1 MLEVKDSDHQEII
14 ILNRILAAQSTLQV
28 FDRAMNLGDFVASAI
43 QSVPGINFVELTLRS
58 EILALEKAEVLDNQN
73 FYTLVGSLSGKYLPP
88 VTELPGSEI
97 LIQLKTFKTTFG
109 FLIISISDPFLFRKY
124 EPAVRN
130 LLNVCA
136 LQLENNLHS
145 KIAARYKGHLEELVE
160 EKTAELQN
168 EINEKIEQAE
178 KLRENEERFRSL
190 VENVDD
196 IIYTMDKTGKFTYV
210 SPKWEK
216 WMGHKPEEVIGTTFE
231 HYVHPEDLTKCVEY
245 YKQVFYFKK
254 LPAVLEFRV
263 IKKDGSIRWQASN
276 GSPFYNKNGEVTH
289 IFGIARDITTRK
301 ETEHK
306 LRTHMD
312 GLKNSIESK
321 DRYFSVLAHDL
332 RSPFHIFLN
341 LSELLSEGI
350 EHLSKSEIIK
360 LSKQLNIALHKQYEL
375 LTDLLDWAG
384 LQSNQL
390 DFNPK
395 TVFLYEEVMKVFDS
409 VSTVAQ
415 TKKISLTCEFD
426 GDFEVYAD
434 PTILRILLR
443 NLVTNSIKFTLNRGW
458 VKVTAIKKENLI
470 EIAVSD
476 NGVGMDP
483 ALTQDI
489 LKPDFHTSTPGTN
502 NEKGTGLGL
511 RFCKHA
517 VEKHN
522 GTLRVESEPGV
533 GTTFFITLP
542 NKNTF
547 NWGIT
552 ALN

>member
-1 MLEVKDSDHQEII
+1 MLEVKDGDHQEII

-28 FDRAMNLGDFVASAI
+28 FDRAINLGDFVASAI
-43 QSVPGINFVELTLRS
+43 QSVPGIKFVELTLRS

-88 VTELPGSEI
+88 VTELPGDEI

-109 FLIISISDPFLFRKY
+109 FLKISISDPFLFRKY

-136 LQLENNLHS
+136 LQLENSLHS
-145 KIAARYKGHLEELVE
+145 KIAGRYKGHLEELVE

-216 WMGHKPEEVIGTTFE
+216 WMGYKPEEVIGTTFE
-231 HYVHPEDLTKCVEY
+231 HYVHPEDIDKCIEY
-245 YKQVFYFKK
+245 YKQVFFLKK
-254 LPAVLEFRV
+254 MPAVLEFRV
-263 IKKDGSIRWQASN
+263 IKKDGSIRWQANN
-276 GSPFYNKNGEVTH
+276 GSAFYSKNGEVSH

-301 ETEHK
+301 ETEDK

-321 DRYFSVLAHDL
+321 DRYFSLLAHDL

-375 LTDLLDWAG
+375 LTDLLDWSG
-384 LQSNQL
+384 IESNQL
-390 DFNPK
+390 AFNPE
-395 TVFLYEEVMKVFDS
+395 TILLYEEVMKVFDS
-409 VSTVAQ
+409 VSALAQ
-415 TKKISLTCEFD
+415 EKDIMLSCEVN
-426 GDFEVYAD
+426 GDFPVYAD
-434 PTILRILLR
+434 PRVLRTLIR
-443 NLVTNSIKFTLNRGW
+443 NLVSNSIKFTNNGGW
-458 VKVTAIKKENLI
+458 VKINASNKGNFV
-470 EIAVSD
+470 EIVVVD
-476 NGVGMDP
+476 NGVGMVSNV
-483 ALTQDI
+483 AENLF
-489 LKPDFHTSTPGTN
+489 KSDFHTTTQGTN

-511 RFCKHA
+511 RFCKKA

-522 GTLRVESEPGV
+522 GTIRVESEPYQGS
-533 GTTFFITLP
+533 TFLITLP
-542 NKNTF
+542 NKNI
-547 NWGIT
+547 N
-552 ALN
+552 N

>member
-28 FDRAMNLGDFVASAI
+28 FDRAINLGDFVASAI

-109 FLIISISDPFLFRKY
+109 FLKISISDLFLFRKY

-216 WMGHKPEEVIGTTFE
+216 WMGYKPEEVIGTTFE
-231 HYVHPEDLTKCVEY
+231 HYVHPEDLGKCVEY

-254 LPAVLEFRV
+254 MPAVLEFRV

-321 DRYFSVLAHDL
+321 DRYFSLLAHDL

-375 LTDLLDWAG
+375 LTDLLDWSG
-384 LQSNQL
+384 IESNQL
-390 DFNPK
+390 AFNPE
-395 TVFLYEEVMKVFDS
+395 TLLLYEEVMKVFDS
-409 VSTVAQ
+409 VSALAQ
-415 TKKISLTCEFD
+415 EKDIQLSCEVN

-434 PTILRILLR
+434 PRVLRTLIR
-443 NLVTNSIKFTLNRGW
+443 NLVSNSIKFTNNGGW
-458 VKVTAIKKENLI
+458 VKINATNKGNYV
-470 EIAVSD
+470 EIVVVD
-476 NGVGMDP
+476 NGVGMDHTVVEN
-483 ALTQDI
+483 LF
-489 LKPDFHTSTPGTN
+489 KPDFHTSTLGTN

-511 RFCKHA
+511 RFCKQA
-517 VEKHN
+517 VEKHS
-522 GTLRVESEPGV
+522 GTIQVESKPYQGS
-533 GTTFFITLP
+533 TFLITLP
-542 NKNTF
+542 NKNI
-547 NWGIT
+547 N
-552 ALN
+552 N